1 MECSRQHTRHPRVS
15 TRQITM
21 PANPLIPTKKQPTN
35 QTSNR
40 LTNYSNVRPNK
51 SSSQLTNAMTN
62 QTIRQLSHLLTN
74 ELHLCQASAI
84 FCSSLIFLIFFPHK
98 LGCFLPAVTTT
109 LQAGSRP
116 SCQRQARRQPP
127 RRRARTPRSWRQ
139 LQLQA
144 PTCSLWPLT
153 TSRWPNVPIAFL
165 GRYLVL

>member
-1 MECSRQHTRHPRVS
+1 MK
-15 TRQITM
+15 ITM

-98 LGCFLPAVTTT
+98 LGCFLPCNNHFAGGQQTILPTTSEETTT
-109 LQAGSRP
+109 SSSSPNSSIVA
-116 SCQRQARRQPP
+116 
-127 RRRARTPRSWRQ
+127 
-139 LQLQA
+139 
-144 PTCSLWPLT
+144 T
-153 TSRWPNVPIAFL
+153 TSTPGADMQPVAAH
-165 GRYLVL
+165 YQQVA